1 MRHKI
6 AFIKTVLEGYPFPEV
21 YIASGDVDLETARGN
36 LMLVDGQQRLT
47 TLYDYFHGSNDLR
60 LKDVIPYEKLDNA
73 KKRDFLE
80 YEVVVRDLGTMEIDQ
95 MKEVFRRMNSTSYAL
110 NAMEI
115 DNPRT
120 AYPPASGATECC
132 DGRGRFVLEQITNI
146 TTFGGPDDRFSPF
159 LDRVPAA
166 LLG

>member
-1 MRHKI
+1 LERDERGSAVMELSNVNYQDLNSRQKEIYNSQKVAALLADNGFNCIKLADDWQEAYFIAYHKDGNDTLKVQLKPRPI
-6 AFIKTVLEGYPFPEV
+6 IEKKYCQDNIYLVLP
-21 YIASGDVDLETARGN
+21 L
-36 LMLVDGQQRLT
+36 
-47 TLYDYFHGSNDLR
+47 
-60 LKDVIPYEKLDNA
+60 
-73 KKRDFLE
+73 
-80 YEVVVRDLGTMEIDQ
+80 
-95 MKEVFRRMNSTSYAL
+95 
-110 NAMEI
+110 
-115 DNPRT
+115 T